1 MALAFAD
8 LLAPVT
14 LPGPD
19 DALETWRWR
28 IGAEAAPWLV
38 TALGDVFARAGD
50 GRITFLDTYV
60 GQVEEA
66 AVANTEWTSALQA
79 PGNVDKW
86 FDPALV
92 AAIRAR
98 GLHLGPEQ
106 CYSPI
111 EPLILG
117 GEMDASNFEVTEWRV
132 HARLLGQM
140 HHQLTNGGLVGFSG
154 PARGR

>member
-28 IGAEAAPWLV
+28 VGGEATPWLV
-38 TALGDVFARAGD
+38 TALGDVFMKSRD

-66 AVANTEWTSALQA
+66 AAANTEWTTALQGA
-79 PGNVDKW
+79 GHVDKW

-98 GLHLGPEQ
+98 GLRLGPEQ

-117 GEMDASNFEVTEWRV
+117 GKMEPGNFEVTEWRV
-132 HARLLGQM
+132 HVGLLGQM
-140 HHQLTNGGLVGFSG
+140 VERMINGGLIGSRG
-154 PARGR
+154 PARER